1 MRVYEQ
7 GSISAAAR
15 RLSEARGLWGRSR
28 SERGM
33 GMSGRS
39 RAMEGPGR
47 VGGASEGSAIERFFK
62 LSAWNT
68 TIGTEALA
76 GLTTFMV
83 MAYIIFVNPGILTTI
98 PQDGVSRAGVTTATC
113 LVAGIMSILMGLVTN
128 RAFAIAPGMGL
139 NAIVM
144 FQLVGA
150 QGLTYGEA
158 MGVIVAEGLLITLLV
173 VVGLRKV
180 VMDAIPDDLKKAI
193 SVGIGLFILF
203 IGLVNGG
210 VVMTAEGTPLTM
222 APLNTWT
229 VATTVIGL
237 LLTVVLMAR
246 NVRGAL
252 LWGVLGTTVI
262 AIVINAANSNT
273 VWTTPGVA
281 RVPTQIV
288 ATPDFSTVGLVSFNF
303 FAKLGL
309 LTAVLVIFAI
319 MLADFF
325 DTLGTLVGVGGQ
337 AGYLNERGELPDA
350 QKPLLVDSL
359 AAVGGGLGGASS
371 ATTYIESA
379 AGIGVGGRTGLTAVI
394 TGVLFLLAMPFWPLV
409 GVVPAQAT
417 APALILVG
425 FLMTGVLARQE
436 VATRD
441 GKTIATGG
449 IDFTNLAIGLPALAT
464 IVLMPLTYNITNG
477 IGAGFLLYTL
487 IRLVKGEA
495 REIHPA
501 LYVVSAAFLL
511 YFLRLALFDITV

>member
-1 MRVYEQ
+1 
-7 GSISAAAR
+7 
-15 RLSEARGLWGRSR
+15 
-28 SERGM
+28 
-33 GMSGRS
+33 
-39 RAMEGPGR
+39 MEGPGR
-47 VGGASEGSAIERFFK
+47 VSGASDGSILERYFK

-68 TIGTEALA
+68 TLGTEAMA

-83 MAYIIFVNPGILTTI
+83 MAYIIFVNPTILTTI
-98 PQDGVSRAGVTTATC
+98 PQDGITRAGITTATC
-113 LVAGIMSILMGLVTN
+113 LVAGLMTIIMGLVTN
-128 RAFAIAPGMGL
+128 RAFAIAPGMGI
-139 NAIVM
+139 NAIVA
-144 FQLVGA
+144 FQLIGA
-150 QGLTYGEA
+150 QKLTYGEA
-158 MGVIVAEGLLITLLV
+158 MGVIVTEGIVITLLV
-173 VVGLRKV
+173 VVGLRRI
-180 VMDAIPDDLKKAI
+180 VMDAIPEDLKKAI

-203 IGLVNGG
+203 IGLVDGG
-210 VVMTAEGTPLTM
+210 LVVAGGGTPLAM

-229 VATTVIGL
+229 LATTVIGL

-252 LWGVLGTTVI
+252 LWGLLGTTVI
-262 AIVINAANSNT
+262 AIIINALNSNALWLVKGADGT
-273 VWTTPGVA
+273 MIDTGIA
-281 RVPTQIV
+281 RVPTSFI
-288 ATPDFSTVGLVSFNF
+288 ATPDFSTIGTLSFGF
-303 FAKLGL
+303 FSKLG
-309 LTAVLVIFAI
+309 VLSAILVVFAI

-359 AAVGGGLGGASS
+359 AAVAGGLGGTSS

-394 TGVLFLLAMPFWPLV
+394 TGVLFLLAMPFWPIV

-425 FLMTGVLARQE
+425 FMMTGVLSHREAKTE
-436 VATRD
+436 D
-441 GKTIATGG
+441 GKTITTGG

-495 REIHPA
+495 SKIHPA

-511 YFLRLALFDITV
+511 YFLRLALFGIAV